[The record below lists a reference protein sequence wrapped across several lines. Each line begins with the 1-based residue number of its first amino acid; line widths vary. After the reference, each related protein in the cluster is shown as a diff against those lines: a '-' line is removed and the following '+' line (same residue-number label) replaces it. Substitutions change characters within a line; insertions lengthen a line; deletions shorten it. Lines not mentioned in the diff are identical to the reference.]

1 VALVNIDYTVNIW
14 REGVQYVAHAMPLA
28 VASSGTDPEA
38 ARRAVDEAVRAF
50 VASCAK
56 AGTLDAV
63 LEEAGYERNSE
74 GTWQSPSWVSVE
86 RREVAIA

>member
-1 VALVNIDYTVNIW
+1 MNIDYTVNVW
-14 REGVQYVAHAMPLA
+14 REGDQFVAHAMPLD
-28 VASSGTDPEA
+28 VASSGPDPDG

-50 VASCAK
+50 VTSCAN
-56 AGTLDAV
+56 AGTLEEV
-63 LEEAGYERNSE
+63 LEEAGYERNRG

>member
-1 VALVNIDYTVNIW
+1 MNIDYTVNIW
-14 REGVQYVAHAMPLA
+14 REGDQYVAHAMPLD
-28 VASSGTDPEA
+28 VASSGADPEA

-50 VASCAK
+50 IASCAK

-63 LEEAGYERNSE
+63 LEETGYERNPE

>member
-1 VALVNIDYTVNIW
+1 MNIDYTVTVW
-14 REGVQYVAHAMPLA
+14 REGDQYVAHAMPLD
-28 VASSGTDPEA
+28 VASSGPDPEA

-50 VASCAK
+50 VASCAE
-56 AGTLDAV
+56 ARTLDGV
-63 LEEAGYERNSE
+63 LEEAGYERTPD